1 MGLIVHALTER
12 GQESIRRTADT
23 PPTCGLCTE
32 QLKTPK
38 GSFAVVSRV
47 RFRSIYAVFLK
58 GVVMSKRSRTVLAA
72 MSLLAAVLGVSRA
85 RADAPWTTP
94 PYDDT
99 RFAPI
104 TRTGPS
110 IGLVTVATGLVAPN
124 KGVVAP
130 GLERFLFVVDQPG
143 QVWAIDLSAPQPV
156 TCPGNGCTLFLDV

>member
-1 MGLIVHALTER
+1 
-12 GQESIRRTADT
+12 
-23 PPTCGLCTE
+23 
-32 QLKTPK
+32 
-38 GSFAVVSRV
+38 
-47 RFRSIYAVFLK
+47 
-58 GVVMSKRSRTVLAA
+58 MSKRSPTVLAA
-72 MSLLAAVLGVSRA
+72 VSLLAALGFLGVSRA

-94 PYDDT
+94 PYGEA

-130 GLERFLFVVDQPG
+130 RLDRFLFVVDQPG

-156 TCPGNGCTLFLDV
+156 TCPGIGCTLFLDVTPRIYTLCCAPALPR